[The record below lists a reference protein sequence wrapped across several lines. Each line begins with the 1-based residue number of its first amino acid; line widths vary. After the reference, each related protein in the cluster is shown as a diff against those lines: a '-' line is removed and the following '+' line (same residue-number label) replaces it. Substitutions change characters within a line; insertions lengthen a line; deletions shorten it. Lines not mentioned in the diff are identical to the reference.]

1 MGILTFSCYKSYYY
15 LLIFWVLDISVTVI
29 RDIFLNQE
37 ISDIEYIKGAELIYI
52 SCLTVAD
59 LLSGFLVLYT
69 ERKTK
74 KEENEK
80 EKEKSS
86 SAKDTIKSLIKDK
99 NKKKK
104 PKKIAYDL
112 IYNDK
117 SIIKYKF
124 SYLFLISLLEF
135 IARSTDLLYLLI
147 LKKMTI
153 RPGEINWLIS
163 VDTFARIFFS
173 CLILKE
179 RIYRHHLF
187 SLALI
192 LIGLFSMSI
201 CAFEA
206 IVERELESW
215 TYFLF
220 IVGKYLILPL
230 EDVINKILL
239 TNELLLPHY
248 LMLWRGCFNF
258 FMTAILGLA
267 LLVPGIVKFG
277 YFSQFH
283 TNFEIF
289 IQILMKVLFTIV
301 SFCKAF
307 CLLKVIYIFSPIHVA
322 FLNTAFTLYQLI
334 KCRTK
339 SKDDIVLTIVD
350 GIFLLVIIFATLVFN
365 EMLIINIWGLNNN
378 TKIGFIIREQ
388 KEIQD
393 IYSTTNNNDN
403 ESDNDDNEQN

>member
-1 MGILTFSCYKSYYY
+1 MGIFTFSCFKSYYY

-29 RDIFLNQE
+29 RDIFQDQE
-37 ISDIEYIKGAELIYI
+37 ISDIEYMKGTELIYI
-52 SCLTVAD
+52 GCLTVAD

-69 ERKTK
+69 ERNAK
-74 KEENEK
+74 KEVKEK

-86 SAKDTIKSLIKDK
+86 LAKDTIKSLIKDK
-99 NKKKK
+99 NKKNK
-104 PKKIAYDL
+104 PKKNKYNL
-112 IYNDK
+112 IYNDLSK
-117 SIIKYKF
+117 IKYKY

-147 LKKMTI
+147 LKKMPI

-173 CLILKE
+173 YIILKE
-179 RIYRHHLF
+179 KIYRHHLF

-192 LIGLFSMSI
+192 LIGLCSMSI
-201 CAFEA
+201 CAFKA

-239 TNELLLPHY
+239 TNKFLLPHY

-258 FMTAILGLA
+258 FMLAILGA
-267 LLVPGIVKFG
+267 VLLVPGIVKFG
-277 YFSQFH
+277 YFSQFP
-283 TNFEIF
+283 TNLEIL
-289 IQILMKVLFTIV
+289 IQILMKVLFTIA
-301 SFCKAF
+301 SFCEAF

-339 SKDDIVLTIVD
+339 SKDDIILTVVD
-350 GIFLLVIIFATLVFN
+350 GVFLLVIIFATLVFN
-365 EMLIINIWGLNNN
+365 EMLIINICGLNNN
-378 TKIGFIIREQ
+378 TKIGFIIKEQ

-393 IYSTTNNNDN
+393 IVSTTNNNDN